1 MDDRQLMVRCSKYS
15 EHKAI
20 KDLQDRL
27 SITKSKEA
35 TPSFFFGN
43 FAELNAL
50 SLLLNKK
57 TLKQGLSNVNKFR
70 NALLQK
76 ISDPSE
82 ELRYELACN
91 KRLSGKT
98 LFAIC
103 CSLNVP
109 LVVAYTTY
117 YMQSK
122 SSKPKAIFVL
132 EQGGCTAIIKPS
144 NRQVEMAKK
153 SRLGI

>member
-1 MDDRQLMVRCSKYS
+1 MEDQQLIVRCSKYS
-15 EHKAI
+15 ELNAI
-20 KDLQDRL
+20 KSLQDKLRVA
-27 SITKSKEA
+27 KSKES
-35 TPSFFFGN
+35 TPCFFFGN

-57 TLKQGLSNVNKFR
+57 ALKKGLSNVNRFR
-70 NALLQK
+70 NVLLK
-76 ISDPSE
+76 RISDPSE

-91 KRLSGKT
+91 KRLSAKT

-109 LVVAYTTY
+109 IVVAYTTY
-117 YMQSK
+117 YMQSPD
-122 SSKPKAIFVL
+122 SKPKVIFVL

-144 NRQVEMAKK
+144 TRQVEMAKK

>member
-1 MDDRQLMVRCSKYS
+1 MDDRQLIVRCSKYS
-15 EHKAI
+15 ELKAI
-20 KDLQDRL
+20 KSLQDKLR
-27 SITKSKEA
+27 ITKSEEA

-57 TLKQGLSNVNKFR
+57 VLKKGLSNVNRFR

-117 YMQSK
+117 YMQS
-122 SSKPKAIFVL
+122 SSCKPKALFVL

-144 NRQVEMAKK
+144 KRQVELAKK
-153 SRLGI
+153 ARLGI

>member
-1 MDDRQLMVRCSKYS
+1 MDDRQLLSRCSKYS
-15 EHKAI
+15 ELKAI
-20 KDLQDRL
+20 RSLQDKL
-27 SITKSKEA
+27 VIKKTTESTS
-35 TPSFFFGN
+35 SFFFGN

-50 SLLLNKK
+50 YLLFNKK
-57 TLKQGLSNVNKFR
+57 VLKKGLSNVNKFR

-76 ISDPSE
+76 ITDPSE

-91 KRLSGKT
+91 KRLSAKT

-103 CSLNVP
+103 CALNVP
-109 LVVAYTTY
+109 LVVAYTTF

-122 SSKPKAIFVL
+122 SSKPKVIFVL

-144 NRQVEMAKK
+144 KRQIEMTKK
-153 SRLGI
+153 ARLGI